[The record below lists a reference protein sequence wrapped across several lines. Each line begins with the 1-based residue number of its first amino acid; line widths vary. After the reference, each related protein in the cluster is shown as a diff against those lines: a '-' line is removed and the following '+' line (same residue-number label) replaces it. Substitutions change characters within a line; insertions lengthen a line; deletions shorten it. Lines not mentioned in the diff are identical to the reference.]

1 MTMILSNRF
10 KLSPN
15 NEPKRSISR
24 VMNRCSRERLA
35 RMKPRTWREFHSE
48 YGAEGSLSLSHAH
61 CFNFG
66 PYIILAVILF
76 RNMIYGAREIKGSYH
91 LRAAHGVRLIVPAAD
106 CTRTAQS

>member
-1 MTMILSNRF
+1 MTMIPSNRF
-10 KLSPN
+10 KLSRN
-15 NEPKRSISR
+15 NEPKRS
-24 VMNRCSRERLA
+24 MLA
-35 RMKPRTWREFHSE
+35 RTSRRTEPRTWREFHSE
-48 YGAEGSLSLSHAH
+48 YGAKGSLSLSHAH